1 MKLEFISGLNESS
14 QYRTKQ
20 AFSRTTAREVADFAF
35 MDMIA
40 IWILYNEYG
49 YSANA
54 ISYAAET
61 AMFQS
66 FRSYRQMGT
75 DLYLNL
81 HIISENQS
89 SLLGSDEDEILLS
102 RIILD
107 EKVILRYLRSAGK
120 NALSQSVARVTLQR
134 MEQMLYV
141 SNSNYRSIRRL
152 AQNWPTL
159 QTGQKRTVLTRMLM
173 FYRRNAR
180 RSEMFKLLDKL
191 GKEKNLVDRSLT
203 DPENSKLA
211 GAAKAAAIGAGAA
224 AGYNL
229 GSRFGDWVSK

>member
-1 MKLEFISGLNESS
+1 
-14 QYRTKQ
+14 
-20 AFSRTTAREVADFAF
+20 
-35 MDMIA
+35 
-40 IWILYNEYG
+40 
-49 YSANA
+49 
-54 ISYAAET
+54 
-61 AMFQS
+61 
-66 FRSYRQMGT
+66 MGT

-229 GSRFGDWVSK
+229 GSRIGDWVSK